1 MRSLPAWCAAAYL
14 LAPGVAV
21 ACSTCM
27 DPREG
32 NRTLL
37 SVTIVLSLL
46 PLALMA
52 AVGGFLYWRSRE
64 ADRLCTA
71 ANSSLLI
78 GNSPTSERP

>member
-1 MRSLPAWCAAAYL
+1 MMRTLPAALALGYL
-14 LAPGVAV
+14 LVPGVAA

-37 SVTIVLSLL
+37 SVTILLSLL

-52 AVGGFLYWRSRE
+52 AVGGFLFWRSRE
-64 ADRLCTA
+64 ADRLVGVA
-71 ANSSLLI
+71 
-78 GNSPTSERP
+78 NSPTSERP